1 MSDLKTLNAVMLE
14 KSFLER
20 DISDSLN
27 MFIRDNPDVKNI
39 EVITSIYV
47 YEGKCGESK
56 DVSVYVKLTI

>member
-56 DVSVYVKLTI
+56 HVSVYVKLTI